1 MLILIIIRVNAV
13 VIVIIH
19 TINTTKP
26 SIITTAH
33 LIVITTAFARM
44 NLMTNTLT
52 INFTP
57 TFIYD
62 YDA

>member
-1 MLILIIIRVNAV
+1 MLILKILRVNAV

-26 SIITTAH
+26 SIITTGH